1 MKPQPMDPEKVEEI
15 TEAARQFHEAVAE
28 AVYELNPEEY
38 NREDRR
44 KLARE
49 LNKIQRDQEDI
60 AIAELAEKLGER
72 HSAVARVFRNYV
84 PF

>member
-1 MKPQPMDPEKVEEI
+1 MKPEPMDLEKVEEI
-15 TEAARQFHEAVAE
+15 TEAARQFHEAMADAALDATLQVPAE
-28 AVYELNPEEY
+28 NQ
-38 NREDRR
+38 
-44 KLARE
+44 KQLARE
-49 LNKIQRDQEDI
+49 LDKVKRDQEDK

>member
-1 MKPQPMDPEKVEEI
+1 MKPPEPMDPEKVEEI
-15 TEAARQFHEAVAE
+15 TEAARQFHDAMAE
-28 AVYELNPEEY
+28 AVIDSVLQVPAENQK
-38 NREDRR
+38 

-49 LNKIQRDQEDI
+49 LDKVKRDQEDV
-60 AIAELAEKLGER
+60 AIAELAAKLGER